1 MVVWGGTHRL
11 LPLHSGADSSL
22 EPLGRGFEEAAGR
35 VVRPRRAAR
44 KARRGMA
51 ASLMRER
58 RRVSK
63 AHPCE
68 DHGLPSRTPCLL
80 LNKNNII
87 ILMIG
92 RPS

>member
-1 MVVWGGTHRL
+1 MVVWGGNHRL

-58 RRVSK
+58 RRGSK
-63 AHPCE
+63 LIHVKIMLFSP
-68 DHGLPSRTPCLL
+68 DVHFICLL
-80 LNKNNII
+80 LIKTKSTIY
-87 ILMIG
+87 
-92 RPS
+92 

>member
-1 MVVWGGTHRL
+1 MVVWGGNHRL

-63 AHPCE
+63 LIHVKIMVFHPG
-68 DHGLPSRTPCLL
+68 HPVFF
-80 LNKNNII
+80 
-87 ILMIG
+87 
-92 RPS
+92 

>member
-1 MVVWGGTHRL
+1 MVVWGGNHRL

-63 AHPCE
+63 LIHIFTSE
-68 DHGLPSRTPCLL
+68 LFSFDKKKQT
-80 LNKNNII
+80 
-87 ILMIG
+87 
-92 RPS
+92 